1 MNSAEDTQK
10 PISGFTIRQHEF
22 EGPLDLLLQLI
33 EERQLEITSISLA
46 EVTDQYLARV
56 RGLTGENLSEISDYL
71 VIAARLVVLK
81 SRALLPGEEV
91 EEEEPDD
98 LAARLA
104 EYKLYKELAGSLKD
118 QMAER
123 GASVGKPPFPID
135 PPKEMIADGVT
146 LAALT
151 DSFRQVLEALPKSQQ
166 LPEKTLDDKVTIDEC
181 IAEVRDR
188 LTVGPVGFASLF
200 RDVRSRVRMIVT
212 FLAVLEL
219 IKQSALTVK
228 QEKELTL
235 CPA

>member
-1 MNSAEDTQK
+1 MS
-10 PISGFTIRQHEF
+10 FTIKQQEF

-33 EERQLEITSISLA
+33 EEHELEITTISLA

-56 RGLTGENLSEISDYL
+56 RELTRENLTEISDYL

-81 SRALLPGEEV
+81 SRALLPGEAEA
-91 EEEEPDD
+91 EEEPDD

-104 EYKLYKELAGSLKD
+104 EYKLYKELAAGLREHMD
-118 QMAER
+118 ER
-123 GASVGKPPFPID
+123 GTSVGGPSFPIE
-135 PPKEMIADGVT
+135 PPQEMVADGVT

-151 DSFRQVLEALPKSQQ
+151 DAFQATLAELPKPQQ
-166 LPEKTLDDKVTIDEC
+166 LPEETLEDKITIDEC
-181 IAEVRDR
+181 IGEVRR
-188 LTVGPVGFASLF
+188 QLTEGPVGFASLF
-200 RDVRSRVRMIVT
+200 TDVRSRVRMIVT
-212 FLAVLEL
+212 FLAILEL